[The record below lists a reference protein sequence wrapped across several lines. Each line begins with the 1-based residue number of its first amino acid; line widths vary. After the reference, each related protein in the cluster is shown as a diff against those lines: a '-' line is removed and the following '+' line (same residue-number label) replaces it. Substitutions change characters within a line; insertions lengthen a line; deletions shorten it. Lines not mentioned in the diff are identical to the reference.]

1 MARPCC
7 ALPPP
12 PHSGYAYGSLVLA
25 GPRCGPTTGAG
36 FFSATSVLRRAA
48 SGSPSSRVVSPL
60 SVADGHPS
68 ADPTRQD
75 PTRSDPKDTTMSRP
89 HADFP
94 LGPFTPYDGNPILR
108 LQGTAGSRRAP
119 STLPLW

>member
-12 PHSGYAYGSLVLA
+12 PHSGSAYGSLVLA

-60 SVADGHPS
+60 SVADGQPS
-68 ADPTRQD
+68 ADPNRLDPIRSDPTD
-75 PTRSDPKDTTMSRP
+75 PTRPERHHHEQTARRLP
-89 HADFP
+89 AGPVHAV
-94 LGPFTPYDGNPILR
+94 
-108 LQGTAGSRRAP
+108 
-119 STLPLW
+119 